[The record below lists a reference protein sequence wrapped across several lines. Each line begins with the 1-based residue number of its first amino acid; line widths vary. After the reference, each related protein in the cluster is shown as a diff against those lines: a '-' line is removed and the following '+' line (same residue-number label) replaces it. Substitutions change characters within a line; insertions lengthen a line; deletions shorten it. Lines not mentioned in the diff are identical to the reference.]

1 MGPGNAARGLPACL
15 TGLQRKTGTMVTAS
29 TVQRARQQI
38 ADRLREIRLDAD

>member
-1 MGPGNAARGLPACL
+1 
-15 TGLQRKTGTMVTAS
+15 MVTAS